1 MPLAAQNI
9 EISSNEKAV
18 GIPLAATDQA
28 TDNYLEAIASIPLSY
43 FVPRQ
48 YSSPNCSTCP
58 LRLEIAQLRSEKAYW
73 RKMHQ
78 QAVEREARQK
88 EENALLQAKLR
99 LREKQLF
106 ARKSEKKTTIDFKVS
121 DGNTDPKP
129 RGQQPGSTGHGRKNY
144 CHLPTRV
151 DLYELPANERCCP
164 LCGLHYQYIGYE
176 TSETIEIEASTYRRV
191 YQRQRYRRTCR
202 CNTLPRTVTAPA
214 PPKLIPKGILGI
226 SIWVDILLSKFIH
239 MQPTHRLLA
248 DLKTRGLDLA
258 AGTVTG
264 GLQTLAPLFKPL
276 YEAIIE
282 KHLSEDRWQADETR
296 WQVFVTLEGKVG
308 HRWYLWVFLSP
319 SAVVYKL
326 DPSRSAKVP
335 LSHFSSTSKGIMV
348 VDRYSAYKAV
358 AKATLIQLAFC
369 WSHVR
374 RDFIDLANSW
384 PQQQDWAFRWLED
397 INHLYRLND
406 LRLEVL
412 QQPTLFAP
420 RDCQLRSALEEMV
433 QRRESQLRES
443 TLHPACQKV
452 LQSLQNHWQGLTIFA
467 DHPEVPMDNNGSE
480 RTIRGAVSGRKT
492 FYGSGS
498 LWSGNL
504 TAMLFSLLQTLSLWK
519 INPRLWLQAYLEAC
533 AAHQG
538 LPPEDY
544 QSFLPWNMSA
554 TNLQAFSLD
563 HQPPDTS

>member
-1 MPLAAQNI
+1 MPLAAQCT
-9 EISSNEKAV
+9 EFSSDEKPI
-18 GIPLAATDQA
+18 GIPLAASDQVS
-28 TDNYLEAIASIPLSY
+28 DNYNGAVAIIFLSY
-43 FVPRQ
+43 LALIQ
-48 YSSPNCSTCP
+48 HSSPDCSTCP
-58 LRLEIAQLRSEKAYW
+58 LHLEISKLKSENAYW
-73 RKMHQ
+73 RQMHQ
-78 QAVEREARQK
+78 QSVEREARQK
-88 EENALLQAKLR
+88 EENATLQAKLH

-106 ARKSEKKTTIDFKVS
+106 ARKSEKKATPDFKLS
-121 DGNTDPKP
+121 NCNTDPKP

-164 LCGLHYQYIGYE
+164 LCGLQYQYIGCE
-176 TSETIEIEASTYRRV
+176 TSETIEIEACTYRRV

-202 CNTLPRTVTAPA
+202 CNTLPRTVTAPV

-226 SIWVDILLSKFIH
+226 SVWVDILLSKFMH
-239 MQPTHRLLA
+239 MQPTHRLLT
-248 DLKTRGLDLA
+248 DLRTRGLDLA

-296 WQVFVTLEGKVG
+296 WQVFVNLEGKVG
-308 HRWYLWVFLSP
+308 YRWYLWVFLSP
-319 SAVVYKL
+319 STVVYKL

-335 LSHFSSTSKGIMV
+335 LSHFSPTSKGIMV

-358 AKATLIQLAFC
+358 AKATLILLAFC

-374 RDFIDLANSW
+374 RDFIDLASSW
-384 PQQQDWAFRWLED
+384 PQQQDWAFQWLED
-397 INHLYRLND
+397 IRRLYHLND

-412 QQPTLFAP
+412 SHPPLFVQ
-420 RDCQLRSALEEMV
+420 RDRHLRTALEEMV
-433 QRRESQLRES
+433 QKREHQLREPL
-443 TLHPACQKV
+443 LHPACQKV
-452 LQSLQNHWQGLTIFA
+452 LQSLENHWQGLTVFV
-467 DHPEVPMDNNGSE
+467 DHPEVPMDNNRSE
-480 RTIRGAVSGRKT
+480 RAERGPVTGRKT

-498 LWSGNL
+498 LWSGQL
-504 TAMLFSLLQTLSLWK
+504 AAMLFSLLQTLAIWK

-544 QSFLPWNMSA
+544 QAFLPWNMSA
-554 TNLQAFSLD
+554 TKLQAFSID